1 MSVKEKIVQ
10 LFIEKKE
17 LNISEIVDSLIIS
30 KQYVH
35 RVLLILQEANF
46 IEKFGSAPKTIYKL
60 VSRDGNATVTSLN
73 LALNS
78 SNVTATVSNITTDK
92 LAFLDSNFLVITEL
106 GKMLTGLNAFE
117 NWCIKRKLPI
127 EKTLDEY
134 LLTKNKYDAYFDK
147 NHLISGLEKLK
158 STKAYDKIHLDEL
171 LYLDFYAIER
181 FGKTRLGTIL
191 HYAKQGQNKMLM
203 KILIDEIKK
212 PLDTIIQFY
221 DIDAIGYVPPT
232 IKRETQLMKVLM
244 NGLKI
249 NKPKIEIIKISG
261 IIPVPQKSLN
271 KIEERISNAE
281 NTFVVQSN
289 SSYKNLLL
297 IDDAI
302 GSGATVN
309 QIAGKIKSKEIAQNI
324 IGLAIVGSFK
334 GFDVITDI

>member
-1 MSVKEKIVQ
+1 MSVKEKIEQ

-17 LNISEIVDSLIIS
+17 LNISEIVDTLAIS

-35 RVLLILQEANF
+35 RVLLVLQEANF

-60 VSRDGNATVTSLN
+60 VSRVGNIYNESIQLDAKIE
-73 LALNS
+73 
-78 SNVTATVSNITTDK
+78 TATIFKKDK
-92 LAFLDSNFLVITEL
+92 LAFLDANFLVITEL
-106 GKMLTGLNAFE
+106 GKMLTGLDAFE
-117 NWCIKRKLPI
+117 NWCKKRKLPI

-134 LLTKNKYDAYFDK
+134 ILTKNKYSNYFDT
-147 NHLISGLEKLK
+147 NQLISGLDKLK
-158 STKAYDKIHLDEL
+158 NTKGYEKIYLDEL

-203 KILIDEIKK
+203 KILIEEIKK
-212 PLDTIIQFY
+212 KLDKIIEIY
-221 DIDAIGYVPPT
+221 GIDAIGYVPPT

-249 NKPKIEIIKISG
+249 NKPKIEIIKIGG

-281 NTFVVQSN
+281 NTFVVRSN
-289 SSYKNLLL
+289 GSFKNLLL
-297 IDDAI
+297 IDDAV
-302 GSGATVN
+302 GSGSTLN

-324 IGLAIVGSFK
+324 IGLAIVGSYK